1 MFNNS
6 TLKRYP
12 QLIFICFT
20 LCLFSFSVQAINYK
34 NYKRIRNQ
42 VELFDITV
50 EKEKIIITVANE
62 NEDKYETID
71 KNDINKNDGVITFG
85 QLLEFNTKAIELN
98 GQSISYKEISTI
110 ITDGDKN
117 SFSLTFYK
125 NKKEN
130 DKPSRFRKGNL
141 FEHNKNII
149 IEENDFIRGF
159 IFSVNGNIEIYG
171 ETNKDVISLF
181 GDIFIGPKGVVRG
194 NVITLNTQIDITD
207 DASIYGEIYSGKKQ
221 RSLGKHYFYRDNDDF
236 SLTTNFNYNKVD
248 GFSFLAGVKY
258 HDADSLLPTLWAKTG
273 YAFASERSRFFIGL
287 EQTLYRTSPLS
298 IGGEIYRRLASNDDW
313 LLHDNENLVFA
324 LMAAEDFKDYFE
336 AEGGTAFIKFK
347 PIEHISIETRYRFEK
362 TNWLNSH
369 PKLWAIF
376 GRNKDFDDNFKT
388 VPEAY
393 RTSSITEIDTTE
405 NGSLTL
411 NVNFDNT
418 NKEKPFEHSGFYFDA
433 AYEKSHPDLNSDFHY
448 TRHQTTLTR
457 FQKLNKRI
465 LVKLSGTYGASDG
478 YLPMHKKFYL
488 GGLGT
493 LRGYSH
499 KEFIGNKFWM
509 TNIEYLLNFP
519 RSDFGLSLF
528 WDVGQ
533 ITQNDNFSDD
543 DEVKHNIGVG
553 LLFDN
558 DLRVNIAT
566 RLDGAENNK
575 VKTYVRFSRSF

>member
-1 MFNNS
+1 MFS
-6 TLKRYP
+6 DIIFRKYP

-20 LCLFSFSVQAINYK
+20 LCLISFSAQAINYK

-50 EKEKIIITVANE
+50 EKENIKITVANE
-62 NEDKYETID
+62 KEKKYETIN
-71 KNDINKNDGVITFG
+71 KNDISKNDGIITFG
-85 QLLEFNTKAIELN
+85 KFLKFKHNSIDIN
-98 GQSISYKEISTI
+98 GHTVNYEDISEIVTY
-110 ITDGDKN
+110 GDKDR
-117 SFSLTFYK
+117 FSLTFYR
-125 NKKEN
+125 NKKER

-141 FEHNKNII
+141 FEHDKNII

-171 ETNKDVISLF
+171 ETNEDVISLF
-181 GDIFIGPKGVVRG
+181 GNIFIGPKGVVRG

-248 GFSFLAGVKY
+248 GFSFLVGVKY
-258 HDADSLLPTLWAKTG
+258 NDTDSLLPTLWAKTG

-287 EQTLYRTSPLS
+287 EQTLYRASPLS

-324 LMAAEDFKDYFE
+324 LMAAEDFKDYYE

-347 PIEHISIETRYRFEK
+347 PIEQVSIEARYRFEK

-376 GRNKDFDDNFKT
+376 GSSKDFDANFGT
-388 VPEAY
+388 APETY
-393 RTSSITEIDTTE
+393 RSNSITEIDTTN
-405 NGSLTL
+405 NGTLTL
-411 NVNFDNT
+411 RLNFDNT
-418 NKEKPFEHSGFYFDA
+418 DKEKPYKYSGFYFNSV
-433 AYEKSHPDLNSDFHY
+433 YEKSHPDLNSDFHY

-457 FQKLNKRI
+457 FQRLNKRI

-478 YLPMHKKFYL
+478 YLPMYKKFYL

-509 TNIEYLLNFP
+509 TNIEYLFNFP

-528 WDVGQ
+528 WDAGQ
-533 ITQNDNFSDD
+533 ITQNENFSDD

-553 LLFDN
+553 LLFDY
-558 DLRVNIAT
+558 DFRVNIAT